1 MMPDAFWAS
10 PFGRGR
16 EVGNGAVRQPFPQIM
31 VPALTNGNKGRDTG
45 GDKSKDKDRASAWLR
60 NAMIALAVLAA
71 AAAAVSYQAQY
82 QLIAALKHDHWAAAV
97 QAAIPDAGAA
107 VFACLGIALAL
118 QGKRAIRT
126 RVLNLACV
134 GISVTMNALAVM
146 HGGWRS
152 LAVWIMAPAIY
163 ALASD
168 TLIGVVRAWSIARHR
183 ELNETLADDDAT
195 PIATLGGLLLWLL
208 RLSLAPKST
217 LAGFRNWVV
226 EECPVAPGRRVVSAS
241 GSDHE
246 PLTAGPV
253 TASQVVQSRPRA
265 VRRGGGTKTA
275 RFLALVT
282 ERHGPLAE
290 VPLSDVSRIAA
301 AIAPQADL
309 NVGSA
314 RSVLRS
320 RVLEAQPGI
329 ETTGGSA

>member
-1 MMPDAFWAS
+1 MMPDAFWDS
-10 PFGRGR
+10 PFGPGR
-16 EVGNGAVRQPFPQIM
+16 EVGNGAARQPFPRIV
-31 VPALTNGNKGRDTG
+31 VPALTG
-45 GDKSKDKDRASAWLR
+45 GDKGRDKDRASAWLR

-82 QLIAALKHDHWAAAV
+82 QLVAALKHDQWAAAV
-97 QAAIPDAGAA
+97 QAAIPDVGAA

-118 QGKRAIRT
+118 QGKRAVRT

-134 GISVTMNALAVM
+134 GISVAMNALAVV

-152 LAVWIMAPAIY
+152 LAVWVMPPAIY

-183 ELNETLADDDAT
+183 ELSEALADDEST

-217 LAGFRNWVV
+217 LAGFRHWVV
-226 EECPVAPGRRVVSAS
+226 EECPVAPGRR
-241 GSDHE
+241 E
-246 PLTAGPV
+246 V
-253 TASQVVQSRPRA
+253 TAHGAATVVATARPAVTGRVDHPRPRPL
-265 VRRGGGTKTA
+265 RKGGNTKTG
-275 RFLALVT
+275 RFLALVI
-282 ERHGPLAE
+282 ERHGPLAG
-290 VPLSDVSRIAA
+290 VPLSDVSQIAA
-301 AIAPQADL
+301 ALAPEADL

-314 RSVLRS
+314 RAALRK
-320 RVLEAQPGI
+320 RVREAQPRI

>member
-1 MMPDAFWAS
+1 
-10 PFGRGR
+10 
-16 EVGNGAVRQPFPQIM
+16 
-31 VPALTNGNKGRDTG
+31 
-45 GDKSKDKDRASAWLR
+45 
-60 NAMIALAVLAA
+60 MIALAVLAA

-82 QLIAALKHDHWAAAV
+82 QLVAALKHDQWAAAV

-134 GISVTMNALAVM
+134 GISVAMNALAVV

-152 LAVWIMAPAIY
+152 LAVWVMAPAIY

-183 ELNETLADDDAT
+183 ELSEALADDEAT

-217 LAGFRNWVV
+217 LAGFRSWVV

-241 GSDHE
+241 GSDRRAAHRASCHHRPGGSIPAAPGAQGRRYQDCPFPGPGNRAPRPAGRGAAQRRIPDRRRDRPRGRPE
-246 PLTAGPV
+246 RGVGPV
-253 TASQVVQSRPRA
+253 
-265 VRRGGGTKTA
+265 
-275 RFLALVT
+275 
-282 ERHGPLAE
+282 GP
-290 VPLSDVSRIAA
+290 AA
-301 AIAPQADL
+301 ARP
-309 NVGSA
+309 
-314 RSVLRS
+314 
-320 RVLEAQPGI
+320 
-329 ETTGGSA
+329 

>member
-1 MMPDAFWAS
+1 MMPGFDAFWGS
-10 PFGRGR
+10 PFRPGR
-16 EVGNGAVRQPFPQIM
+16 EVGNGAARQPFPQIV
-31 VPALTNGNKGRDTG
+31 VPALTG
-45 GDKSKDKDRASAWLR
+45 GDKGGDKDRASVWLR

-82 QLIAALKHDHWAAAV
+82 QLVAALKHDQWAAAI

-134 GISVTMNALAVM
+134 GISVAMNALAVV

-152 LAVWIMAPAIY
+152 LAVWVMAPAIY

-183 ELNETLADDDAT
+183 ELSEALADDEAT
-195 PIATLGGLLLWLL
+195 PIATLGGLLLWLV
-208 RLSLAPKST
+208 RLCVAPNST
-217 LAGFRNWVV
+217 LAGFRSWVV
-226 EECPVAPGRRVVSAS
+226 EECPVAPGCRGDSAS
-241 GSDHE
+241 R
-246 PLTAGPV
+246 PAAAAVTAGPAA
-253 TASQVVQSRPRA
+253 ASPVVQSRPRA
-265 VRRGGGTKTA
+265 ARRSGGTKTA
-275 RFLALVT
+275 RFLALVID
-282 ERHGPLAE
+282 RHGPLAE

-301 AIAPQADL
+301 ALAPEADL

-314 RSVLRS
+314 RAVLRS
-320 RVLEAQPGI
+320 RVLEARPGTEI
-329 ETTGGSA
+329 TGGSA